1 MGFVPLQLL
10 LPSRFAEFGNGLGFA
25 GCLGLVD
32 WYLGVDFL
40 DHATAVEGDKA
51 GGGCLGQFGQI
62 CRRCFCAAL
71 VDHVVSEA
79 LGLGRWVQGPCRAH
93 SDCGQ
98 AHGGPKPFGAT
109 TELELQ
115 ACWKLDGHGV
125 LGRRFRVLVA
135 QWSSTCSV
143 VISTSKTSH
152 TFIRP
157 RGDHHIR
164 LSRQGGC

>member
-51 GGGCLGQFGQI
+51 GGGCLGQFGEI

-79 LGLGRWVQGPCRAH
+79 LGLGRWVQAPAVPTAIAAKPMAVPSLSAQRLNWSCKPAGSWMGMACLDEGSGSWWLNGLPRAPWSSRH
-93 SDCGQ
+93 
-98 AHGGPKPFGAT
+98 PKPRIPSSAAGVIT
-109 TELELQ
+109 TS
-115 ACWKLDGHGV
+115 D
-125 LGRRFRVLVA
+125 
-135 QWSSTCSV
+135 
-143 VISTSKTSH
+143 
-152 TFIRP
+152 
-157 RGDHHIR
+157 
-164 LSRQGGC
+164 

>member
-71 VDHVVSEA
+71 VDHFVSEA

-98 AHGGPKPFGAT
+98 AHGGPKPFGPTLNWSCKPAGSWMGM
-109 TELELQ
+109 
-115 ACWKLDGHGV
+115 ACLDEGSGSWW
-125 LGRRFRVLVA
+125 LNGLPRA
-135 QWSSTCSV
+135 PWSSRHPKPRIPSSAPG
-143 VISTSKTSH
+143 VITTS
-152 TFIRP
+152 
-157 RGDHHIR
+157 D
-164 LSRQGGC
+164 